1 MLGFFRTDKDRI
13 KVLLP
18 GYEHF
23 IRLVGPLLLVLF
35 IVLILLVP
43 DKYIAFA
50 SDRMMLLYAL
60 LPALIVSVTIF
71 GFLKLEEQKKYNLLV
86 EIAWTGSF
94 FFVVHL
100 TGGIYSP
107 FVILLI
113 FSLLASAEA
122 LDSRSITRT
131 AIVISILYVAMILL
145 YPNEVV
151 NPAAWLPH
159 LSITALYLCIALYLS
174 RIVKETLRH
183 TYERDEANKRYF
195 QLAEAD
201 RVKSDFLTVI
211 SHQLRSPLTGAR
223 YALTSYAEAKDQ
235 KLRDALVAQA
245 LLRVD
250 KLNKTVNEML
260 KTFELG
266 QRAMGTESKNFDVV
280 AALREV
286 IDGLHDECEATG
298 ANIILD
304 AQKECTIYGN
314 PELIKVALVHLIENA
329 VRYSPAGKVS
339 VSLTIDAPRVRI
351 TVSDNGIGIHPNDM
365 PHIFER
371 FYRAHNAMS
380 LFPNESGIG
389 LFTAQQIARRHS
401 GEISLVSSALGKG
414 TTICMD
420 LPLVKR

>member
-1 MLGFFRTDKDRI
+1 MFGFFRTDKDKE

-23 IRLVGPLLLVLF
+23 THLVGMFLLVLF
-35 IVLILLVP
+35 IVLTLLLP
-43 DKYIAFA
+43 DKYVAFT

-60 LPALIVSVTIF
+60 LPALITSATIF
-71 GFLKLEEQKKYNLLV
+71 GFLKLEEQKKYFFLI
-86 EIAWTGSF
+86 EITWTGSF
-94 FFVVHL
+94 FVVVYL
-100 TGGIYSP
+100 TSGIYSP
-107 FVILLI
+107 FVILFI
-113 FSLLASAEA
+113 FSLLAAAEA
-122 LDSRSITRT
+122 LDSRRIMRVATVVS
-131 AIVISILYVAMILL
+131 VLYVAMILL

-151 NPAAWLPH
+151 NPAAWFPH
-159 LSITALYLCIALYLS
+159 LSITALYLCIAFYLS

-183 TYERDEANKRYF
+183 KYEKDEANKRYF

-235 KLRDALVAQA
+235 QLRDALVKQA

-250 KLNKTVNEML
+250 KLNKIVNEML

-266 QRAMGTESKNFDVV
+266 QRAMGNESKNFDAV

-286 IDGLHDECEATG
+286 IDGLRDEREATG
-298 ANIILD
+298 VNIILD
-304 AQKECTIYGN
+304 APKECTIYGN
-314 PELIKVALVHLIENA
+314 PELIKVALLYLIENA
-329 VRYSPAGKVS
+329 VRYSPAGEVR
-339 VSLTIDAPRVRI
+339 VSLTTHAPRVRI
-351 TVSDNGIGIHPNDM
+351 TVSDNGIGIYPNDI
-365 PHIFER
+365 PHIFDR
-371 FYRAHNAMS
+371 FYRAHNAMA

-401 GEISLVSSALGKG
+401 GGISLISSAPGKG
-414 TTICMD
+414 TTIRMD
-420 LPLVKR
+420 LPFHTQ